1 MTARDPLHLQQSA
14 PCQPFC
20 AAVPERAM
28 ALAALK
34 ALHLTLEGVKRME
47 ATAISH
53 IAMCTRDMEQSLAFY
68 RDILAR
74 LYPFI
79 AICVKIDRQ

>member
-1 MTARDPLHLQQSA
+1 
-14 PCQPFC
+14 
-20 AAVPERAM
+20 M

-68 RDILAR
+68 RDILDL
-74 LYPFI
+74 LYVSAQLPWW
-79 AICVKIDRQ
+79 